1 MASYRQ
7 PAYRARPVTKQL
19 PGASDI
25 AKNANGKKRGQ
36 PDHAINNNENENPP
50 SAKKQKQSPTAN
62 SGKKV
67 DAKKTDTKKDS
78 SKDEPSFEDLSAI
91 KLPNGDQGQV
101 PIFDT
106 CDDIRKKINDHLHRL
121 PHATQAAFARTLT
134 AMLPGDEKVESRHL
148 ATFLKGKGPQEG
160 GQSPA
165 FYAAY
170 VYFEKVRVLHGKAKS
185 KKRQDMEGAWEG
197 EGGFPRRG
205 THNLY
210 ITCVGGERPSFDR
223 LGQLK
228 ITGNPDRP
236 GISRKKVH

>member
-1 MASYRQ
+1 M
-7 PAYRARPVTKQL
+7 TKTL
-19 PGASDI
+19 PGASDN
-25 AKNANGKKRGQ
+25 AKNSKGKKRTQ
-36 PDHAINNNENENPP
+36 PENTNDNNDENENPP
-50 SAKKQKQSPTAN
+50 SAKKQKQAPTAN

-67 DAKKTDTKKDS
+67 DAKKNDTEKDS
-78 SKDEPSFEDLSAI
+78 SKDEPSLEDLSAI
-91 KLPNGDQGQV
+91 KLPNEDQGQV

-106 CDDIRKKINDHLHRL
+106 CDDIRKKINDHLHRV
-121 PHATQAAFARTLT
+121 PHATQAAFSRTLT

-148 ATFLKGKGPQEG
+148 AKFLKGKGPQEG

-185 KKRQDMEGAWEG
+185 KKRQDMEAAWEG

-210 ITCVGGERPSFDR
+210 ITCVGGEKPSFDR

-228 ITGNPDRP
+228 ISGNPDRP
-236 GISRKKVH
+236 GISRKKVR